1 MLRLDRFQDFCIIV
15 VFLCYLIY
23 VYLHHNTSQS
33 SVRHEVKGGGR
44 GKGLWSYS
52 AKAKGV
58 GYKHHHPP
66 RLTRDCVFSL
76 LIESSSSPPVLVGEG
91 VALLTTKDTVVCSG
105 TMSSLITTAVTLT
118 SAEGGEGGGIAAE
131 STATLSVFYAENII
145 AKLQVVQIAA
155 EILTVPEVIAAE
167 L

>member
-33 SVRHEVKGGGR
+33 SVRHAITTGILIFGGFGR
-44 GKGLWSYS
+44 
-52 AKAKGV
+52 AKGV